1 MGWVEG
7 RDGVVGVVCVGGQC
21 AGWEEG
27 TWDVC
32 VSWMLRVVV
41 SRLGNGDCVCGPG
54 VVADGWG
61 R

>member
-7 RDGVVGVVCVGGQC
+7 RDGVVGVVCVDSVRDGRRAHGMC
-21 AGWEEG
+21 
-27 TWDVC
+27 VC

-41 SRLGNGDCVCGPG
+41 WRLGNGDCVCGPG
-54 VVADGWG
+54 VGADGWG

>member
-7 RDGVVGVVCVGGQC
+7 RDGVVVVVCVCGQC
-21 AGWEEG
+21 AGWEKG

-32 VSWMLRVVV
+32 VSWMLWVVV
-41 SRLGNGDCVCGPG
+41 SRLGSGDCVCGPG
-54 VVADGWG
+54 VGADGWG

>member
-7 RDGVVGVVCVGGQC
+7 RDGVVGVVCVGR
-21 AGWEEG
+21 EEG

-32 VSWMLRVVV
+32 
-41 SRLGNGDCVCGPG
+41 GDFVCGPG
-54 VVADGWG
+54 VGADGWG